1 MIDLL
6 ERALRAAR
14 LLLCLSLMA
23 LAACGPG
30 SGGTGTGP
38 LMALKFSSSTGGG
51 GSDSTGSGEAPVGNS
66 PVWAPTVN
74 LRIEDGLVELVV
86 DNFLTFK
93 GEWSEPGEDFVVL
106 VPGRAVLLGEPE
118 TAVLRMAFDGEP
130 QASSSVTVTIT
141 SADQPQPVLLDTF
154 ALARVVE
161 SARTRP

>member
-14 LLLCLSLMA
+14 LLLYLSLMA

-38 LMALKFSSSTGGG
+38 QMALKFSSSTGGG
-51 GSDSTGSGEAPVGNS
+51 GSGSPGSEEPPIGNS
-66 PVWAPTVN
+66 PVWEPTVN
-74 LRIEDGLVELVV
+74 LRIEDGVVELVV

-93 GEWSEPGEDFVVL
+93 GEWSEPGTDFVAL
-106 VPGRAVLLGEPE
+106 VPGRAMLLGEPE
-118 TAVLRMAFDGEP
+118 TAVLRVVFEGEP

-141 SADQPQPVLLDTF
+141 SADEPELVLLNSFT
-154 ALARVVE
+154 LTRVVE
-161 SARTRP
+161 SSRARR